1 MAPAAAPP
9 HQYLI
14 ALGSNVRHA
23 RHGAP
28 AQVLRA
34 AARALDDV
42 GLAVRAFSPIIAS
55 APLGPRAAA
64 MPMPAR

>member
-28 AQVLRA
+28 AQVLRGGA
-34 AARALDDV
+34 RARRCGPGGEGILADHRQRAARPSRRRYAN
-42 GLAVRAFSPIIAS
+42 ACA
-55 APLGPRAAA
+55 
-64 MPMPAR
+64 